1 MAKNMVAVM
10 NRHMMNLKF

>member
-10 NRHMMNLKF
+10 NRQMRNSKF